1 MKNIIFITFITLY
14 SLTIF
19 AQKKEINK
27 DSTFIKLKFYKEI
40 FKNEKLTDIDS
51 ERIKITD
58 GDTLILVTNFK
69 KYRKQASKI
78 KKISSQQLSR
88 AYMPLWQYKKMHKE
102 AITKKDSINFI
113 FKEKDTL
120 ILISDKDF
128 YQHKKGI
135 NVAYEP
141 KDSTFL
147 EIYKDIVYKKHDSY
161 GNIRKGKKE
170 YMRLWKKPLKIY
182 FAPKLDK
189 HYKRAIKKAVKDL
202 SSIDSLKISFVED
215 LNKSNY
221 IIYQID
227 DKNSYQYSNN
237 LKTNKYI
244 DYYIKWDKGRISDAK
259 LEINLIENSTIDKKE
274 NTTILLQNFYQTL
287 GRFFTTSKLPC
298 NSMFS
303 SCNSSKKELT
313 SLDFEIIKYHYSY
326 GICKFTNLKTFEENH
341 THAKEA
347 IKNGGKMFF
356 THSY

>member
-1 MKNIIFITFITLY
+1 MKNIIFITFISLY

-69 KYRKQASKI
+69 KFRKQASKI
-78 KKISSQQLSR
+78 KEISFKHHAR
-88 AYMPLWQYKKMHKE
+88 AYMPLWQYKKTHKE
-102 AITKKDSINFI
+102 AITKKDSINFL

-128 YQHKKGI
+128 YKNQKR
-135 NVAYEP
+135 VSVPYEP
-141 KDSTFL
+141 KSDEFL
-147 EIYKDIVYKKHDSY
+147 ETYKDIVYKKHDSY

-170 YMRLWKKPLKIY
+170 FMRLWEAPIKIY
-182 FAPKLDK
+182 FAPKLDNY
-189 HYKRAIKKAVKDL
+189 YKKAIKKAVKAL
-202 SSIDSLKISFVED
+202 SSIDSLKISFVKD

-237 LKTNKYI
+237 LK
-244 DYYIKWDKGRISDAK
+244 
-259 LEINLIENSTIDKKE
+259 
-274 NTTILLQNFYQTL
+274 
-287 GRFFTTSKLPC
+287 
-298 NSMFS
+298 
-303 SCNSSKKELT
+303 
-313 SLDFEIIKYHYSY
+313 
-326 GICKFTNLKTFEENH
+326 
-341 THAKEA
+341 
-347 IKNGGKMFF
+347 KNNI
-356 THSY
+356 

>member
-1 MKNIIFITFITLY
+1 MKNIIFITFISLY

-58 GDTLILVTNFK
+58 GDTLILFTNFK
-69 KYRKQASKI
+69 KFRKQASKI
-78 KKISSQQLSR
+78 KEISFKHHAR
-88 AYMPLWQYKKMHKE
+88 TYMPLWQYKKTHKE
-102 AITKKDSINFI
+102 AITKKDSINFL

-128 YQHKKGI
+128 YKNQKR
-135 NVAYEP
+135 VSVPYEP
-141 KDSTFL
+141 KSDEFL
-147 EIYKDIVYKKHDSY
+147 ETYKDIVYKKHDSY

-170 YMRLWKKPLKIY
+170 FMRLWEAPIKIY
-182 FAPKLDK
+182 FAPKLDNY
-189 HYKRAIKKAVKDL
+189 YKKAIKKTVKAL
-202 SSIDSLKISFVED
+202 SSIDSLKISFVKD

-237 LKTNKYI
+237 LKKNKYV
-244 DYYIKWDKGRISDAK
+244 DYYIYWEKGKIYDAK

-274 NTTILLQNFYQTL
+274 NATILLQNFHQTL

-298 NSMFS
+298 NSVFS
-303 SCNSSKKELT
+303 NCNSSKK
-313 SLDFEIIKYHYSY
+313 
-326 GICKFTNLKTFEENH
+326 N
-341 THAKEA
+341 
-347 IKNGGKMFF
+347 
-356 THSY
+356 

>member
-1 MKNIIFITFITLY
+1 MKNIIFITFISLY

-27 DSTFIKLKFYKEI
+27 DSIFIKLKFYKEI

-58 GDTLILVTNFK
+58 GDTLILFTNFK
-69 KYRKQASKI
+69 KFRKQASKI
-78 KKISSQQLSR
+78 KEISFKHHAR
-88 AYMPLWQYKKMHKE
+88 AYMPLWQYKKTHKE
-102 AITKKDSINFI
+102 AITKKDSINFL

-128 YQHKKGI
+128 YKNQKR
-135 NVAYEP
+135 VSVPYEP
-141 KDSTFL
+141 KSDEFL
-147 EIYKDIVYKKHDSY
+147 ETYKDIVYKKHDSY

-170 YMRLWKKPLKIY
+170 FMRLWEAPIKIY
-182 FAPKLDK
+182 FAPKLDNY
-189 HYKRAIKKAVKDL
+189 YKKAIKKAVKAL
-202 SSIDSLKISFVED
+202 SSIDSLKISFVKD

-237 LKTNKYI
+237 LKKNKYV
-244 DYYIKWDKGRISDAK
+244 DYYIYWEKGKIYDAK

-274 NTTILLQNFYQTL
+274 NATILLQNFHQTL

-298 NSMFS
+298 NSVFS
-303 SCNSSKKELT
+303 NCNSSKKELT
-313 SLDFEIIKYHYSY
+313 KLDFEIIKYHYSY
-326 GICKFTNLKTFEENH
+326 GICKFTDLETFEENNQK
-341 THAKEA
+341 AKEI
-347 IKNGGKMFF
+347 IKKGGTMNF
-356 THSY
+356 THLY